1 MMRKLLFDTN
11 VLIDHLRGY
20 QLATEFLLKEKKG
33 AIFLTSAI
41 TVAELYS
48 GVRNKHEK
56 SDVETMLTFFQ
67 TIPVDHELSVIGG
80 EMCKTYGKSHGTDLM
95 DALIAATA
103 QQHEASLVTLNSKH
117 FPMIKTIK
125 PYKK

>member
-11 VLIDHLRGY
+11 VFIDHLRGY
-20 QLATEFLLKEKKG
+20 QAATKYLLQEKQG

-56 SDVETMLTFFQ
+56 NDLERVLTFFQ
-67 TIPVDHELSVIGG
+67 TIPVDHELSIAGG
-80 EMCKTYGKSHGTDLM
+80 EICKTYEKSHGTDLM

-103 QQHEASLVTLNSKH
+103 QQHDAILITLNTKH
-117 FPMIKTIK
+117 FPMVKTLK
-125 PYKK
+125 PY